1 MMFEAPN
8 LKPPSKFD
16 KLMEKYA
23 LPILIVAIGSIL
35 SAVLLGKILI
45 VDFNWLMLALGFV
58 LAFIVGYYVRY
69 SIRTKKDFEKYIV
82 SLKDEHDKQIAA
94 MRQEVKASK
103 DEYWK
108 LVQDN
113 TQIAEEWR
121 ENFRQSYQKDKELSA
136 REQKERLEEVEK
148 QFSAHLENVNTG
160 LSTWIKNNNSL
171 FGDWTQGHAN
181 AHREEQKLYKH
192 QLKALEERLTDK
204 QISVSDN

>member
-1 MMFEAPN
+1 MFEAPN
-8 LKPPSKFD
+8 LKPSSKFD

-23 LPILIVAIGSIL
+23 LPIFIVAIGSIL

-45 VDFNWLMLALGFV
+45 VEFNWLMLGLGIAL
-58 LAFIVGYYVRY
+58 ACIVGYYVRY
-69 SIRTKKDFEKYIV
+69 AIRTKKDFETYIV
-82 SLKDEHDKQIAA
+82 SLRDEHDKQIAA

-121 ENFRQSYQKDKELSA
+121 ENFRQSYQKEKELSA

-148 QFSAHLENVNTG
+148 QFSAHIENANTG
-160 LSTWIKNNNSL
+160 LSTWIKNNYSL
-171 FGDWTQGHAN
+171 FGDWTQAHAVS
-181 AHREEQKLYKH
+181 HREEQKLYKQ
-192 QLKALEERLTDK
+192 QLKALEEKLTEK
-204 QISVSDN
+204 QVSESDN